1 MSEVRYHVSEA
12 VNRPHWNRFKIQG
25 KDRYLAIAYDNTEVK
40 TASGIVIPDRDI
52 SQDIPTTAKVVAL
65 SKDFDNGPDG
75 KYPDVQIGSN
85 IQVVMN
91 SWYTWTRL
99 GQVYAA
105 GDAEGI
111 IAVYEWDG
119 DAEKEIAD
127 AKQEAELKTRE
138 ALERETQ
145 EMIEKAAAS
154 ADTSTGPGVLIKVP
168 AWH

>member
-1 MSEVRYHVSEA
+1 MSEPTVKYHVSEA
-12 VNRPHWNRFKIQG
+12 VNRPHWNRFKLQG
-25 KDRYLAIAYDNTEVK
+25 KDKYLAIAYDNTEVK
-40 TASGIVIPDRDI
+40 TATGIIIPDRDI

-65 SKDFDNGPDG
+65 SADFDHV
-75 KYPDVQIGSN
+75 KYPDVKVGAN
-85 IQVVMN
+85 IQVFMN

-119 DAEKEIAD
+119 DADKEIAD
-127 AKQEAELKTRE
+127 AKAEAEAKTRE

-145 EMIEKAAAS
+145 EMIEKAAA
-154 ADTSTGPGVLIKVP
+154 APHVEGPGALIRVP